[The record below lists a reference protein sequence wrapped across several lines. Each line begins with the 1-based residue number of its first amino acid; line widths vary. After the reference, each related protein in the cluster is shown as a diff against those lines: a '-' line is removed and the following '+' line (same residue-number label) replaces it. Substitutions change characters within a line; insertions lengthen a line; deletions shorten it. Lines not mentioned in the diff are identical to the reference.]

1 LRIKVTLDPDVEWLL
16 REAMREKSISFQEAL
31 KEAARAGFR
40 KPGQGEARR
49 LAPGLRGLW
58 AFLEHAHNGLAA
70 ACALLLNRGQRTRF
84 GLCAFIEP
92 RTTDALRPV
101 RFYGTRAQRTRFGLC
116 AFMEHAHIA
125 SACVRY

>member
-1 LRIKVTLDPDVEWLL
+1 MNRCYGCKLRIKVTLDPDVEWLL

-49 LAPGLRGLW
+49 LAPGLRGLC
-58 AFLEHAHNGLAA
+58 AFMEHAHNGLASA
-70 ACALLLNRGQRTRF
+70 RQVGRVPRPWAPGLR

-92 RTTDALRPV
+92 RTTDSLRPV
-101 RFYGTRAQRTRFGLC
+101 RFY
-116 AFMEHAHIA
+116 
-125 SACVRY
+125 

>member
-1 LRIKVTLDPDVEWLL
+1 MNRCYGCKLRIKVTLDPDVEWLL

-58 AFLEHAHNGLAA
+58 AF
-70 ACALLLNRGQRTRF
+70 
-84 GLCAFIEP
+84 IEP
-92 RTTDALRPV
+92 RTTDSLRPV
-101 RFYGTRAQRTRFGLC
+101 RFCFLR
-116 AFMEHAHIA
+116 
-125 SACVRY
+125 VRDNLGGGADAAMVEFL

>member
-1 LRIKVTLDPDVEWLL
+1 MRIKVTLDPDVEWLL

-58 AFLEHAHNGLAA
+58 AFMEHAHNGLASARQVGRVPRPLVPGLRGLCALLEHAHNGLAS
-70 ACALLLNRGQRTRF
+70 ACALSRNGREIWQ
-84 GLCAFIEP
+84 
-92 RTTDALRPV
+92 
-101 RFYGTRAQRTRFGLC
+101 
-116 AFMEHAHIA
+116 IA
-125 SACVRY
+125 GYVQSAGNGPLG